1 METSKTNSFI
11 LILNGWLMTL
21 SMIPSGVI
29 NSSPGVVLILMG
41 DTSLLE
47 IINLDITPSLTCM
60 HDIVLVS
67 IIIGINK
74 VI

>member
-1 METSKTNSFI
+1 MS
-11 LILNGWLMTL
+11 L
-21 SMIPSGVI
+21 SMIPSATI
-29 NSSPGVVLILMG
+29 NSSPGLVLVLMG
-41 DTSLLE
+41 DASLLE
-47 IINLDITPSLTCM
+47 IDIIPSLTCM